1 MFSLQQNKNLLLC
14 LNMVLLLCSAKES
27 CFHFV
32 RYGGMEKIAAML
44 SHLPNQSSALALLL
58 LGAVENA
65 TRHSIGC
72 EGFLGWWPRADYKI
86 PTGKSDG
93 YSNLLR
99 LLFTKQRHDVASLA
113 TYILQRL
120 RFYETAS
127 RYEVCTYKTIGLCSW
142 HPNDQVEVF
151 LAVCSIICI
160 GKSFCCWW
168 SEY

>member
-1 MFSLQQNKNLLLC
+1 
-14 LNMVLLLCSAKES
+14 MVVLLCSAKES

-32 RYGGMEKIAAML
+32 NSGGMEQISIML
-44 SHLPNQSSALALLL
+44 GYLLHRSTAFTLLL

-65 TRHSIGC
+65 SQHAIGC
-72 EGFLGWWPRADYKI
+72 EGFLGWWPRADENV

-120 RFYETAS
+120 RFYETTS
-127 RYEVCTYKTIGLCSW
+127 RYEVCMYFVHVL
-142 HPNDQVEVF
+142 P
-151 LAVCSIICI
+151 CI
-160 GKSFCCWW
+160 PVYIWKVT
-168 SEY
+168 